1 MTTLLKEEFQEGI
14 KEYEEGNHLTL
25 VGTGFWISSD
35 VRELTIGLEFNHKH
49 YNFEYDSMEDAI
61 DTFFYILTKRK
72 KITNYSKGLRIFK
85 TKVEIE
91 IKDEKPIDFG
101 TTFTLPLQFWKKTK
115 TEITHQDA
123 YIATEKVIEVWK
135 ELINYAQQTVK

>member
-1 MTTLLKEEFQEGI
+1 MLLKGEFQEDI
-14 KEYEEGNHLTL
+14 KEYEEGNNITL

-35 VRELTIGLEFNHKH
+35 DRELTIGLKLNHIH
-49 YNFEYDSMEDAI
+49 YDFEYDSIEDAI
-61 DTFFYILTKRK
+61 DTFFYLLTEKK
-72 KITNYSKGLRIFK
+72 KITNYSKGNRIFK

-91 IKDEKPIDFG
+91 LENENSIDLG
-101 TTFTLPLQFWKKTK
+101 TTSTLPLQFWKKTK

-123 YIATEKVIEVWK
+123 YITTEKVIEVWK